1 MDLAKGLTQHTIV
14 LCLDKQERA
23 ITLETILKK
32 KNFRVISTF
41 GLYDA
46 LRYAEQEM
54 PHLIVCDAVLQDGTV
69 ATLYDRLGQN
79 PTLKNTPIMVLV
91 AKKTKEQLTPLT
103 GRKFA
108 GFLLGQYDS
117 NGFLSKVHEI
127 LSINGDLSP
136 YFVSFDDLS
145 LSREVT
151 LSAKATALGVMNEQ
165 VIYRADNEIDMKAAM
180 VCVPGEKEKSPVLL
194 SMGSTMVKGADVYNM
209 FPLSR
214 IRGKGRAWIEK
225 LPTVDMNGNGETPGK
240 GRRRVVFFDPNPTRA
255 EQFKKILEGYNVELL
270 HAAAL
275 PAAIAIIQ
283 REGALIG
290 CSYFHELNAQQLAAV
305 REAMMKLPENFRHP
319 ILVGTTSL
327 SARSTPEVRYIR
339 KPFGLGVLVEMM
351 EAAFQSH
358 TETAAA
364 LRTSS
369 LANFD
374 VDFQTPARILGLDE
388 TGGIL
393 EVKFPVAKGTKIKL
407 NHPELGEV
415 WGQSAAVQI
424 TASSQPDPSVW
435 LIRFESIGSENKTK
449 YWGRVKVILDRFKQE
464 ASPAA

>member
-32 KNFRVISTF
+32 RNFRVVSAF

-46 LRYAEQEM
+46 LKYAEQEM
-54 PHLIVCDAVLQDGTV
+54 PHLIICDALLQDGTV
-69 ATLYDRLGQN
+69 GTLYDRLGQN
-79 PTLKNTPIMVLV
+79 PTLKDTPIMVLV

-117 NGFLSKVHEI
+117 NGFLSKVQEI

-145 LSREVT
+145 LTREVT
-151 LSAKATALGVMNEQ
+151 LSAKATALGVMGEQ

-225 LPTVDMNGNGETPGK
+225 LPTVDVNGNETPGV
-240 GRRRVVFFDPNPTRA
+240 GRRRVVFFDNNPARS
-255 EQFKKILEGYNVELL
+255 EQFKKILEGYNVDLIQVPTL
-270 HAAAL
+270 TAAV
-275 PAAIAIIQ
+275 AAIQ
-283 REGALIG
+283 RDGAQIG

-305 REAMMKLPENFRHP
+305 REAMLKMPENFRHP
-319 ILVGTTSL
+319 ILVGTTSM
-327 SARSTPEVRYIR
+327 SSRSTPDVRYIR

-351 EAAFQSH
+351 ESAFQSH
-358 TETAAA
+358 SETAAA
-364 LRTSS
+364 LHTTS
-369 LANFD
+369 LANLD

-393 EVKFPVAKGTKIKL
+393 EVKYPMAKGTKIKL
-407 NHPELGEV
+407 NHPDLGEV
-415 WGQSAAVQI
+415 WGNSAAVQI

-449 YWGRVKVILDRFKQE
+449 YWGRVKVILDRFKA